1 MRRILA
7 VIVLAAGVG
16 VGGGWVLLSGI
27 PQWIVPRPGATP
39 EPLSQPAGPEAQR
52 KIHAR
57 LFFVSEDGLHLV
69 AVEREIPYGE
79 GTLEQ
84 ARRIVEAQ
92 LDAPPP
98 PLAQAIPAGT
108 RLLGLYVTEQ
118 GHAYVDLS
126 ADVSRQH
133 TGGSLDELFA
143 IYEIVNALT
152 VNLPA
157 IAAVQILV
165 DGREVDSLAGHI
177 DLRRPLPRSLA
188 WVAEAAA
195 PSSP

>member
-7 VIVLAAGVG
+7 VIVLAAGVA

-39 EPLSQPAGPEAQR
+39 EPAARPAAEEPQR
-52 KIHAR
+52 KIRAR

-79 GTLEQ
+79 GTIEQ

-92 LDAPPP
+92 LDAAPPP
-98 PLAQAIPAGT
+98 FAQAIPAGT

-126 ADVSRQH
+126 ADISRQH

-188 WVAEAAA
+188 WVTEPAA

>member
-7 VIVLAAGVG
+7 VIVLASGVA
-16 VGGGWVLLSGI
+16 VGGGWVFLSGI
-27 PQWIVPRPGATP
+27 PQWVVPRPGATP
-39 EPLSQPAGPEAQR
+39 DPAAPPAAAEPQR
-52 KIHAR
+52 KIRAR
-57 LFFVSEDGLHLV
+57 LFFVAEDGLHLV
-69 AVEREIPYGE
+69 AVEREILYGE
-79 GTLEQ
+79 GTVEQ

-92 LDAPPP
+92 LEAPPP
-98 PLAQAIPAGT
+98 PLAQAIPEGT
-108 RLLGLYVTEQ
+108 KLLALYVTEQ

-126 ADVSRQH
+126 AEVSREH

-143 IYEIVNALT
+143 VYEIVNALT

-188 WVAEAAA
+188 WVAEPAA

>member
-7 VIVLAAGVG
+7 VIVLAAGVA

-39 EPLSQPAGPEAQR
+39 EPATRPAAEEPQR
-52 KIHAR
+52 KIRAR

-79 GTLEQ
+79 GTIEQ

-92 LDAPPP
+92 LDAAPPP
-98 PLAQAIPAGT
+98 FAQAIPAGT

-126 ADVSRQH
+126 ADISRQH

-143 IYEIVNALT
+143 VYQIVNALT

-177 DLRRPLPRSLA
+177 DLRRPLPRSLG
-188 WVAEAAA
+188 WVTEPSA
-195 PSSP
+195 PSPP

>member
-7 VIVLAAGVG
+7 VIVLAAGVA
-16 VGGGWVLLSGI
+16 VGGGWVFLSGI

-39 EPLSQPAGPEAQR
+39 EPAARPAAEEPQR
-52 KIHAR
+52 KIRAR

-79 GTLEQ
+79 GTIEQ

-92 LDAPPP
+92 LDAAPPP
-98 PLAQAIPAGT
+98 FAQAIPAGT

-126 ADVSRQH
+126 ADISRQH

-188 WVAEAAA
+188 WVTEPAA